1 MRGLFGSFAPR
12 VRRSGAGEIGGG
24 AWFPFLG
31 SVKSASGIAV
41 NQSTAMR
48 ASAVFACVNIISEDI
63 ARAEP
68 KLYRP
73 LPDRTLADG
82 RKAPGGRE
90 QVKDHPLARLFRR
103 PNRVQ
108 DWYQFAGFLE
118 RSIQLKSNAYAIIL
132 RDRKGDP
139 SELIPMNPDKVTVL
153 EAADGSIF
161 YQFAPVGLFEL
172 SILTKLPA
180 PYAGFRV
187 PSEHVFHM
195 QELGFNM
202 LMGASRIGFAAD
214 SIGLSLGQEKQAG
227 AWVNNGARPSVVLTT
242 EAKLTP
248 DAAKRMKQDWE
259 ELSAGLANTGR
270 TAVLEQGLKPE
281 LLSLTSVDLEF
292 LASRGFQVEDICR
305 FFRVPPHKVAKT
317 DRSTNNNIEAQDA
330 DYTNNTLSPK
340 FTRWERRLEFHFGL
354 DLEGLEV
361 DFDLSDLFRAAP
373 TARML
378 IARQG
383 VAGGVLTQNQAI
395 ALYDPNL
402 PMQPDGDR
410 LLSPTNLA
418 ASGSQASGS
427 PADGGGRPRSGEED
441 I

>member
-1 MRGLFGSFAPR
+1 MAAP
-12 VRRSGAGEIGGG
+12 VRRGGTFENG

-31 SVKSASGIAV
+31 SVKSASGVAV

-48 ASAVFACVNIISEDI
+48 CSAVFACVNIISEDI

-73 LPDRTLADG
+73 LPDRVIAGD

-90 QVKDHPLARLFRR
+90 QVKDHFIARLFRR

-108 DWYQFAGFLE
+108 DWYQFASMME
-118 RSIQLKSNAYAIIL
+118 RSVQLKSNAYAIIRRDL
-132 RDRKGDP
+132 RGQP
-139 SELIPMNPDKVTVL
+139 SELIPMNPDNTTVL

-161 YQFAPVGLFEL
+161 YQFAPTGLFEL
-172 SILTKLPA
+172 SIFQKLRDA
-180 PYAGFRV
+180 YQGFRV
-187 PSEHVFHM
+187 PAEHVFHM

-202 LMGASRIGFAAD
+202 LVGSSRIAFAAD
-214 SIGLSLGQEKQAG
+214 PIGLALGQEQQSG
-227 AWVNNGARPSVVLTT
+227 RWVANGARPSVVLTT
-242 EAKLTP
+242 DKTLTTEG
-248 DAAKRMKQDWE
+248 AKRMRQDWE
-259 ELSAGLANTGR
+259 EMNAGLANTGR

-281 LLSLTSVDLEF
+281 KLSLTSVDLEF

-317 DRSTNNNIEAQDA
+317 DRATNNNIEAQDI

-354 DLEGLEV
+354 DLEDLEV
-361 DFDLSDLFRAAP
+361 DFDLSDLFRASPA
-373 TARML
+373 ARML
-378 IARQG
+378 TGRQG
-383 VAGGVLTQNQAI
+383 VAGGLLTQNQART
-395 ALYDPNL
+395 LYDPNL
-402 PMQPDGDR
+402 PMEPDGDR
-410 LLSPTNLA
+410 LLAPTNLA
-418 ASGSQASGS
+418 AAGSQASGS
-427 PADGGGRPRSGEED
+427 APDGAGRPAAGEEQ